1 MNEHLDPLL
10 SNRHSDEE
18 IFCLLRSIEENPQIS
33 QRRLARYLKISLG
46 KINALLH
53 VLVKEGMLEVAKPY
67 GTNGLGAKY
76 ILTEKGKL
84 TRRKL
89 NYTLLKKREREYGVL
104 KEEWERRS
112 RP

>member
-1 MNEHLDPLL
+1 
-10 SNRHSDEE
+10 
-18 IFCLLRSIEENPQIS
+18 
-33 QRRLARYLKISLG
+33 
-46 KINALLH
+46 
-53 VLVKEGMLEVAKPY
+53 MLEVAKPY